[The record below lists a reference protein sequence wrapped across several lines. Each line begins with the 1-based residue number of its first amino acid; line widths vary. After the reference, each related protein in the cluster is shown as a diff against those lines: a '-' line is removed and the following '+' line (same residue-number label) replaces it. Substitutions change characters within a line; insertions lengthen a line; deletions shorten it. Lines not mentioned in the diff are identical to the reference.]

1 MPTAP
6 NTQTPLAK
14 KLRPNYL
21 KVRFGK
27 CGGEICRLHDTLEG
41 LLAIQETRF
50 LYHLA
55 KDAKTV
61 VEIGSFRGKSCV
73 LMLEGARAHGNT
85 SVRITCIDPHEPTH
99 FGAFKDEDHDAFE
112 ATVARHGF
120 SDLVDHKRM
129 YSHDAVGEWDGA
141 PIDVLWVDGD
151 HSYEGAKTDF
161 VDWAPFVRPGGI
173 VAAHDTY
180 RERFPG
186 VLKAWNEV
194 IASSGDYG
202 PTQRCRTIAWAV
214 KR

>member
-1 MPTAP
+1 MTGAP
-6 NTQTPLAK
+6 KTQTPLAK

-21 KVRFGK
+21 RVRLGPA
-27 CGGEICRLHDTLEG
+27 GGAICRLHDTLEG

-55 KDAKTV
+55 KSAKTV

-73 LMLEGARAHGNT
+73 LMLEGAEAHGNT
-85 SVRITCIDPHEPTH
+85 DLRITCIDPHEPTH
-99 FGAFKDEDHDAFE
+99 FGAFKDEDHEAFE
-112 ATVARHGF
+112 RTIRAHGF
-120 SDLVDHKRM
+120 ADLVDHKRM
-129 YSHDAVGEWDGA
+129 YSHDAVAEWDGA

-161 VDWAPFVRPGGI
+161 VDWSPFVRSGGVI
-173 VAAHDTY
+173 AAHDAY

-194 IASSGDYG
+194 IGSSDEWGE
-202 PTQRCRTIAWAV
+202 TQRCRTIAWAA

>member
-1 MPTAP
+1 MAT
-6 NTQTPLAK
+6 TGTPLAK

-21 KVRFGK
+21 RVRLAPS
-27 CGGEICRLHDTLEG
+27 GGEICRLHNALEG

-50 LYHLA
+50 LYRLA
-55 KDAKTV
+55 KDARTV

-73 LMLEGARAHGNT
+73 LMLEGAKAHGNT
-85 SVRITCIDPHEPTH
+85 DVRITCIDPHEPTH

-112 ATVARHGF
+112 ATIGAHGF
-120 SDLVDHKRM
+120 TGRVNHLRM
-129 YSHDAVGEWDGA
+129 YSHDAIAGWDGT

-161 VDWAPFVRPGGI
+161 VDWAPFVRPGGVI
-173 VAAHDTY
+173 AAHDAY

-186 VLKAWNEV
+186 VLEAWNEV
-194 IASSGDYG
+194 IEASDDWG
-202 PTQRCRTIAWAV
+202 PTRRCRTIAWAT